1 MGPPQ
6 PPMNKPTRRVPVR
19 APLFL
24 VLPAALLAALS
35 ACRPAVV
42 EELPREELFS
52 LGIGKMDNQLDLFQL
67 QGQGYAQKIGL
78 YMRDGLF
85 YVANS
90 RAGKVMELSS
100 YGDLIFLLY
109 NPRLNPPPVSFST
122 AHSESL
128 AATRKAVAYPLEQ
141 IGELGV
147 DSAKRLYLEDTVG
160 PERQVTDRELGV
172 LLSRVVLRFDRHG
185 KLEDFIGQEGVGGTP
200 FPYIESLFITG
211 RDELVVVCRTPRSWL
226 VYWYSSAGSLQHQ
239 LTVETGSL
247 PPLAGVP
254 AATPSLGKLVPD
266 SEKRLLYAVLYYHNP
281 QPPAGDPAQGY
292 LTRIHRIDAQSG
304 RYGEAFDVPADTGR
318 PAAAGSQA
326 GGLLPPSYE
335 LLGVNAR
342 GEFFLLRREDT
353 NLFRLLVLDRAGRPL
368 ARRNLVMEDTELY
381 LKVLNLSAEGI
392 IYALLAEEYRG
403 RVVWWRSDRL
413 KEQAGEGG

>member
-1 MGPPQ
+1 MY
-6 PPMNKPTRRVPVR
+6 KRTRRAAFR
-19 APLFL
+19 APLL
-24 VLPAALLAALS
+24 LLLPAACLLVIS
-35 ACRPAVV
+35 ACRPAEV

-67 QGQGYAQKIGL
+67 RGQGYAQKISL

-85 YVANS
+85 YLAN
-90 RAGKVMELSS
+90 AKVGKVMELSS

-122 AHSESL
+122 AQSDGL

-147 DSAKRLYLEDTVG
+147 DSAKRLYLEDMVG
-160 PERQVTDRELGV
+160 PERRVSDRELGV

-211 RDELVVVCRTPRSWL
+211 RDELVVVCRTPVSWL
-226 VYWYSSAGSLQHQ
+226 VYWYSPAGSLQHQ
-239 LTVETGSL
+239 LTVDTASL
-247 PPLAGVP
+247 PPLAGAP
-254 AATPSLGKLVPD
+254 AATTSLGRLVPD
-266 SEKRLLYAVLYYHNP
+266 AEKRLLYAVLYYYNP
-281 QPPAGDPAQGY
+281 QAPANDPAQGY
-292 LTRIHRIDAQSG
+292 LTRIQRIDVQGG
-304 RYGEAFDVPADTGR
+304 RYGEAFDVPADAAR
-318 PAAAGSQA
+318 PAAAGSQTA
-326 GGLLPPSYE
+326 GLLPPSYQ

-368 ARRNLVMEDTELY
+368 ARRNLLMEDTELY
-381 LKVLNLSAEGI
+381 LRVLNLSAEGI
-392 IYALLAEEYRG
+392 IYALLAEEYRV
-403 RVVWWRSDRL
+403 RLVWWRSDRL
-413 KEQAGEGG
+413 KEEAGEGG